1 MRLDAVLV
9 GIIGAAALLTAMA
22 AVVRWGSL
30 PFFDPVTERT
40 VGDQLRWWLRLVAV
54 TMLTAIV
61 SGLLVPGLVG
71 RLAMRVIAATAGD
84 SAQGQLTEARELVGE
99 ITLGGT
105 IGFVLF
111 VGLFAGG
118 LFAVALLLLRPVLP
132 AGRLGGLL
140 FAVLMLVVVASR
152 IDPLRADNTDFD
164 IVGPDLLSVAI
175 FGTLPLLHG
184 LTVAALAARFSHAV
198 PLVGRAPRTWLP
210 YLALVPALLAP
221 PLAAFFVVVGAIALA
236 WRLARPAWDA
246 RSSRWMVGVARLVV
260 AVAAVAALPGF
271 VFAVADILTT

>member
-1 MRLDAVLV
+1 
-9 GIIGAAALLTAMA
+9 
-22 AVVRWGSL
+22 
-30 PFFDPVTERT
+30 VTERT